1 MENPP
6 EVVNCL
12 PGSRFTLFAPNL
24 CSLEIGSP
32 VYYRRIEVGHVIGY
46 DLDPNGDQ
54 VNIQVFIDATNDK
67 FVTQDTRF
75 WDVSGFNLTLS
86 ADGFN
91 VETGS
96 LRSEEHRS
104 ELQSLMRI
112 SYAVLF
118 LKKQDIKNQQRT
130 LK

>member
-54 VNIQVFIDATNDK
+54 VNIQVFIDAPNDK
-67 FVTQDTRF
+67 FVTKDTRF
-75 WDVSGFNLTLS
+75 WDVSGFNLTFDRKS
-86 ADGFN
+86 
-91 VETGS
+91 VGS
-96 LRSEEHRS
+96 GKRGSVRVDLGGCG
-104 ELQSLMRI
+104 I
-112 SYAVLF
+112 I
-118 LKKQDIKNQQRT
+118 KKKTTTQK
-130 LK
+130 